1 MIQFHVRA
9 ATAEDAEGVGGL
21 AAEFAEYLRALG
33 DESDF
38 RFDASVYLRDG
49 FGESPAFAGL
59 VAERGDEIIGYLLYH
74 PGYDVDY
81 AARTLH
87 VVDLYVGEAFRGRGV
102 GRALMGDAAQ
112 VCRGLGGTQLFW
124 SVYAPN
130 TPALRFYERLGA
142 RLTRDMLF
150 MRLDV

>member
-1 MIQFHVRA
+1 MPQFHVRA
-9 ATAEDAEGVGGL
+9 AAAEDAGAVGRL

-38 RFDASVYLRDG
+38 RFDAGVYLLDG

-59 VAERGDEIIGYLLYH
+59 VAGGGDEIIGYLLYH

-102 GRALMGDAAQ
+102 GRALTEHAAR
-112 VCRGLGGTQLFW
+112 VCRVLGGTQLFW

-130 TPALRFYERLGA
+130 KAALRFYERLGA